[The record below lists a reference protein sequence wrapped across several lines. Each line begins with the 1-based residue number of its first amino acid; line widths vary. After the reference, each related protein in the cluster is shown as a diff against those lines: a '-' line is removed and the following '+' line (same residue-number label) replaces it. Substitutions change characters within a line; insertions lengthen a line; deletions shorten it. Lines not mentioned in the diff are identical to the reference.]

1 MSEVASPART
11 VTSVG
16 ALGVDV
22 AVVFSGETNGGLI
35 AAVDVAWRDCPPI
48 TEISAP
54 ARRLELPAEMFRD
67 LEQGLSDLSTR
78 VTLEALDALRG
89 TRLLLHAAGVAAPDG
104 RVLAMVGPSG
114 RGKTT
119 ASRHAGRRFGYV
131 SDESVAVDANL
142 TVWPYRK
149 PLSVIVEGKSV
160 KQQIAPSDLGLLP
173 LPDAPLHLS
182 GITLL
187 DRDPATTSPGAQPVD
202 LIDAI
207 CEMTPQIS
215 YLPEL
220 PNPLQ
225 YVARIVDRLG
235 AVTRLIYRDATD
247 LPDLIT
253 EMFAAPAPAAQSWSA
268 APQASPAGPWEVSP
282 VDDAILVDGRAC
294 ILQDGTVT
302 ALDERGCLVWVK
314 YREGATVTEITDAA
328 VAAFGTPAHASAHAL
343 IEQTIDELR
352 AHGLLS
358 TR

>member
-1 MSEVASPART
+1 MAMKEEAVLRRSDIAIE
-11 VTSVG
+11 
-16 ALGVDV
+16 ALGVAIDADV
-22 AVVFSGETNGGLI
+22 EASTPDQVLTAI
-35 AAVDVAWRDCPPI
+35 THAWRDCD
-48 TEISAP
+48 TSAET
-54 ARRLELPAEMFRD
+54 ASRRLELPAEMFRD

-187 DRDPATTSPGAQPVD
+187 DRDPATTSPGAQHVD

-268 APQASPAGPWEVSP
+268 APPASPAGPWEVSP

-328 VAAFGTPAHASAHAL
+328 VAAFGTPAHASARAL